1 MKFLMNAQN
10 VLNMNNGSLHTPL
23 EYHKGGDGGA
33 GEARAREEA
42 RQLKIDN
49 GIKAVNAL
57 FGTTDKNKQYA
68 DHRTNVYDL
77 NKTSLD
83 KSYKDAQQN
92 LTFNLARNGL
102 GNSSIS
108 ADKKTDLLT
117 DYNDN
122 IQKANDMSDNAM
134 NSLKSSDERT
144 RQNLVNSVQT
154 GLDQTQAV
162 SQALNNMQ
170 LNYDKASEVN
180 VANNWD
186 GMFKNW
192 KSAQNNERYNRAM
205 SEGEDG
211 AYGQTYFVDKG

>member
-42 RQLKIDN
+42 RQLKIE
-49 GIKAVNAL
+49 
-57 FGTTDKNKQYA
+57 NKQYA